1 MARRQAPRQ
10 PLLTAGGAW
19 LLAAL
24 LLLAQGLGLVHGVAH
39 GVALAPAHAA
49 APAAA
54 CDDAG
59 LAHTHTHSHAQAAQP
74 SFGFAAAHAHGGT
87 HEAGD
92 AQCRLIDQLAH
103 ADGLW
108 AADAAPAL
116 PLAGG
121 EAPTTA
127 LRLPLS
133 DGGAAAY
140 LARAPPRA

>member
-1 MARRQAPRQ
+1 MARRQAPRR

-49 APAAA
+49 ACAPA

-59 LAHTHTHSHAQAAQP
+59 HAHAAKP
-74 SFGFAAAHAHGGT
+74 AAGFATLHAHGGT

-108 AADAAPAL
+108 AVDAAPVL
-116 PLAGG
+116 PLACGD
-121 EAPTTA
+121 APTAAPRLA
-127 LRLPLS
+127 LA
-133 DGGAAAY
+133 DGGSAAY